1 MNGRKVIWV
10 MRLPQIYP
18 PFAENQRWRDG
29 CMMPPITRRQRL
41 IRQIFPRRNIQDCC
55 HYHRQNFHAIAAA
68 AITAYQQ
75 ISRRSLE
82 DEEADEL
89 RSQLLRNSGLTKAEQ
104 MTATLLLSEGC
115 DIRIYR
121 PRGTRRWTYQDG
133 RHRARALMDAG
144 VRRMIVTADD
154 DRRVRD

>member
-18 PFAENQRWRDG
+18 PFAENQRLRDG

-41 IRQIFPRRNIQDCC
+41 IRQIFPRRNVQDCC
-55 HYHRQNFHAIAAA
+55 HYHKQNFHAIAAA

-75 ISRRSLE
+75 ISRRGLE
-82 DEEADEL
+82 GEEADEL

-104 MTATLLLSEGC
+104 MTVTLLLSEGC
-115 DIRIYR
+115 DIRIY
-121 PRGTRRWTYQDG
+121 
-133 RHRARALMDAG
+133 
-144 VRRMIVTADD
+144 
-154 DRRVRD
+154 